1 MFCFFLAGV
10 STHYLPFLYSCVS
23 FLGVLML
30 LICTPIGFARL
41 FTAIGKLLVK
51 LKAHTPRC
59 HVQDDQI
66 KDISGDDCFSL
77 ESSGDG
83 TFNLRDPGY
92 SPFNLESSGDGSY
105 CLGSSGNN
113 PFKFKSS
120 GDCPPFEICEDG
132 PHNLKKFGDNIFK
145 LKSGLRRSPTASSI
159 HRRRTYHSIPFEE
172 YEENRSTYFNEE
184 GLDRIVAFLQTKES
198 KIRHA
203 AFKRNFLYPFMMI
216 FLLLLTVLSMLM
228 VAQNTLELCFGV
240 KALPIYSEN
249 ISLGINS
256 LSSLGPVGACFEI
269 ILILYLWC
277 TSIIGLYSLPLFCYL
292 RPKVRGTSMTQ
303 VIGNCAI
310 LLILSSA
317 LPVLARSL
325 GITNFDLLGDFGR
338 INWLGNFYIV
348 LFHNIL
354 FAVTTAIC
362 LGTKI
367 TATVRNELY
376 LRIRNIRYSIL
387 YVVPWVFL

>member
-1 MFCFFLAGV
+1 MGV

-30 LICTPIGFARL
+30 LICTPVGFARL

-51 LKAHTPRC
+51 LKTHTPQC
-59 HVQDDQI
+59 HVQGDQI
-66 KDISGDDCFSL
+66 KDMSGDDYFSL

-83 TFNLRDPGY
+83 
-92 SPFNLESSGDGSY
+92 PFNLESSGDGSC
-105 CLGSSGNN
+105 CLGSSGSSLS
-113 PFKFKSS
+113 PFKFRSS
-120 GDCPPFEICEDG
+120 GDCSSFEICGDS
-132 PHNLKKFGDNIFK
+132 PHNFKKFGDIFK
-145 LKSGLRRSPTASSI
+145 LKSGFRRSTASTI
-159 HRRRTYHSIPFEE
+159 HRRRTYNSIPFEE

-184 GLDRIVAFLQTKES
+184 GLDRVVAFLQTKES

-228 VAQNTLELCFGV
+228 VARNTLELCFGV
-240 KALPIYSEN
+240 KTLPIYSEN

-256 LSSLGPVGACFEI
+256 LSSLGPVGASFEI

-292 RPKVRGTSMTQ
+292 RPKVRDTSMTQ

-387 YVVPWVFL
+387 YVVPWVFLCVMNENSVNL